1 MLFIGVRLMQDKIN
15 RRSILKAT
23 AAGIT
28 GTALTSGTASAV
40 ELFNSY
46 YADSTIY
53 LHDTYDTSSSYDTRR
68 KYTGMRTIDGPETN
82 DGYTW
87 WKVEING
94 DYDYYERD
102 RAWVT
107 EKDMAKSHFAYGSD
121 CYFTS
126 THCEG
131 RGHEGV
137 DMGCNGEHRDV
148 FAGQGG
154 TADVRTGYNGGY
166 GDLIEIYHDN
176 GYSTLYAHLEDIY
189 VSDSETV
196 SKNEKIG
203 LTGSSGC
210 DCGIH
215 LHQEL
220 RHDGYALEWPH
231 RVYDQYDNRIHMWR
245 KTGIPQTWDY
255 LSC

>member
-1 MLFIGVRLMQDKIN
+1 MKSKIN
-15 RRSILKAT
+15 RRTLLKST

-28 GTALTSGTASAV
+28 GTAVMSGTASAV

-53 LHDTYDTSSSYDTRR
+53 LHDTYDSSSTYGTREQ
-68 KYTGMRTIDGPETN
+68 YTGMRTIDGPVTN

-94 DYDYYERD
+94 DYDNYQKD
-102 RAWVT
+102 KAWVAQ
-107 EKDMAKSHFAYGSD
+107 KDMAKSHFAYGSD

-137 DMGCNGEHRDV
+137 DIACNGEHRYV

-154 TADVRTGYNGGY
+154 TCSVSTGYNGGY
-166 GDLIEIYHDN
+166 GNLIEIHHDN
-176 GYSTLYAHLEDIY
+176 DYSTLYAHLEDIY
-189 VSDSETV
+189 VSDGQTV
-196 SKNEKIG
+196 SKFDKIG
-203 LTGSSGC
+203 LTGNTGC

-220 RHDGYALEWPH
+220 RRYGDALEWPH
-231 RVYDQYDNRIHMWR
+231 RVYDKNGNRIEMWR
-245 KTGIPQTWDY
+245 QTGIPQVWSS